1 MTWARVWWLGT
12 GLVFLLMAG
21 PLAAAQAQAVEKP
34 KVSQSASKA
43 AAVFTD
49 AEWAAAQTPVSGQPG
64 TSGESPSLGGSL
76 LKIFLSLVFV
86 LALVLAS
93 AWILKRL
100 GLSRRGT
107 GKRTGKLEIL
117 DALELAPKRAV
128 VVLAIGDQVLV
139 VGHGDFGM
147 NTLATISRAQF
158 DGKVEGKLAE
168 KNDNKPASSTST
180 EPIEPA
186 AVKSDAGGVVAFRQ
200 RLNEV
205 LGRGR

>member
-1 MTWARVWWLGT
+1 MAWARVWWLGT
-12 GLVFLLMAG
+12 GLLFLLMAG
-21 PLAAAQAQAVEKP
+21 PLIAAQPSGSEKP
-34 KVSQSASKA
+34 KIAQTATKA
-43 AAVFTD
+43 AIFTD
-49 AEWAAAQTPVSGQPG
+49 AEWAAAQAPASGQPG

-76 LKIFLSLVFV
+76 LKIFLSLLFV

-128 VVLAIGDQVLV
+128 IVLAIADQVLV

-158 DGKVEGKLAE
+158 DGKVDVKTEE
-168 KNDNKPASSTST
+168 KPVSATAT
-180 EPIEPA
+180 EPTEPA
-186 AVKSDAGGVVAFRQ
+186 AVKPDVGGVVAFRQ

>member
-1 MTWARVWWLGT
+1 MAWARVWWLGT

-21 PLAAAQAQAVEKP
+21 PLAAAQAQVVEKP
-34 KVSQSASKA
+34 KVSLSASKA

-49 AEWAAAQTPVSGQPG
+49 AEWAATQAPVGGQTG

-76 LKIFLSLVFV
+76 LKIFLSLIFV
-86 LALVLAS
+86 LALVLGS

-128 VVLAIGDQVLV
+128 VVLSIGDQVLV

-158 DGKVEGKLAE
+158 DGKISPPPGT
-168 KNDNKPASSTST
+168 PSTPEQT
-180 EPIEPA
+180 EPAVPA
-186 AVKSDAGGVVAFRQ
+186 KTDAGAVVAFRQ

>member
-1 MTWARVWWLGT
+1 MAWARVWWLGT
-12 GLVFLLMAG
+12 SLAFLLMAG
-21 PLAAAQAQAVEKP
+21 PLAAAQAQVAEKP
-34 KVSQSASKA
+34 KVSQSATQA

-49 AEWAAAQTPVSGQPG
+49 AEWAATQAPVSGQTG
-64 TSGESPSLGGSL
+64 ASGESPSLGGSL

-86 LALVLAS
+86 LALVLGS

-128 VVLAIGDQVLV
+128 VVLSIGDQVLV

-158 DGKVEGKLAE
+158 DGKI
-168 KNDNKPASSTST
+168 STPPGTPST
-180 EPIEPA
+180 PEHTEPA
-186 AVKSDAGGVVAFRQ
+186 APAKTDAGAVVAFRQ